1 MIPVPDRLYLR
12 PILPAEV
19 SNLKDVLRNERPET
33 YSNLFVAV
41 VYSGQINEN
50 LKAHLEMK
58 NLKVTL
64 LGGLSENKIRVLII
78 HS

>member
-1 MIPVPDRLYLR
+1 MIPVPDRLCLR

-19 SNLKDVLRNERPET
+19 SNLKDVLRKERPET

-41 VYSGQINEN
+41 VCSGQTNEN

-58 NLKVTL
+58 NLEVTL
-64 LGGLSENKIRVLII
+64 LGGLSENKIRVHII
-78 HS
+78 RS